1 MFEMQTQLFE
11 ARDIRFGPI
20 DHEAH
25 PEIESRW
32 THDAEFLRLMELKP
46 ARPLSPAMVKKQY
59 ESIEKKMDE
68 EKNLFYFTIRSR
80 TDDRLV
86 GKAMLEWISWSNGNA
101 WIVLGIGSPQDRRKG
116 YGSQAL
122 EMLLRYAFDEL
133 NLFRVSAAIPEYN
146 EAALGLFRKFEFME
160 ETRRRQAL
168 YRDDRRWDLMCYGL
182 LRSEWD
188 ARANAGEP
196 R

>member
-1 MFEMQTQLFE
+1 MFDMQTQLFE

-32 THDAEFLRLMELKP
+32 THDAEFMRLLELKP

-59 ESIEKKMDE
+59 ESIEKQMDE
-68 EKNLFYFTIRSR
+68 EKNLFYFTLR
-80 TDDRLV
+80 TRADDRLI
-86 GKAMLEWISWSNGNA
+86 GKALIEYINWANGNG
-101 WIVLGIGSPQDRRKG
+101 WLVLGIGSPDDRRKG
-116 YGSQAL
+116 FGTQAL

-133 NLFRVSAAIPEYN
+133 SLFRVSAAIPEYN
-146 EAALGLFRKFEFME
+146 EAALGLFRKFAFVE

-168 YRDDRRWDLMCYGL
+168 YRDDRRWDLMSFGL
-182 LRSEWD
+182 LRSEWEEQ
-188 ARANAGEP
+188 ARAGET

>member
-1 MFEMQTQLFE
+1 MIDMQTQLFE
-11 ARDIRFGPI
+11 AQDIRFGPI

-32 THDAEFLRLMELKP
+32 THDAEFMRLMELSP

-59 ESIEKKMDE
+59 EAIEKKMDE
-68 EKNLFYFTIRSR
+68 EKNLFHFTIRAR
-80 TDDRLV
+80 TDDRLI
-86 GKAMLEWISWSNGNA
+86 GKAVIEWVSWTNGNG
-101 WIVLGIGSPQDRRKG
+101 WIVLGIGAPEDRHKG

-122 EMLLRYAFDEL
+122 ALLLRYAFAEL
-133 NLFRVSAAIPEYN
+133 NLFRVSAALPEYN
-146 EAALGLFRKFEFME
+146 EPALRFFQKFGFVE

-168 YRDDRRWDLMCYGL
+168 HRDGRRWDLMCYGL
-182 LRSEWD
+182 LHSEWE
-188 ARANAGEP
+188 AQMTAGGE

>member
-1 MFEMQTQLFE
+1 MFDMQTQLFE

-68 EKNLFYFTIRSR
+68 EKNLFYFTIRAR
-80 TDDRLV
+80 TDDRLI
-86 GKAMLEWISWSNGNA
+86 GKAVIEWVNWANGNA
-101 WIVLGIGSPQDRRKG
+101 WLVLGIGSPQDRRQG

-133 NLFRVSAAIPEYN
+133 SLFRVTAAIPEYN
-146 EAALGLFRKFEFME
+146 EAALGLFRKFGFVE

-182 LRSEWD
+182 LRSEWE
-188 ARANAGEP
+188 ARVRAGG
-196 R
+196 